1 MAGAYFSD
9 RQGRYRISCAYMHVR
24 RVQLTFRL
32 PCCLYRAKKEFR
44 DFRHCRSSQL
54 CLHS

>member
-1 MAGAYFSD
+1 MASAYFSD

-32 PCCLYRAKKEFR
+32 PC
-44 DFRHCRSSQL
+44 
-54 CLHS
+54 